1 MTEPPYAQVT
11 VEPPQSRKG
20 SFLRRKLPY
29 IAVLLVTI
37 FGVAYTSMAQQPFPF
52 FWEALAIV
60 VGVLCITTA
69 WSTIPDRAGRVQLIW
84 KQTAHW
90 AAILFA
96 MNMVLLPSVQKMLTS
111 PATGMMI
118 LLLFAVGTF
127 LAGLNTSLQIAFLGF
142 AMALAVPAIAWLKQS
157 ALFLFLVAA
166 AVVGIGLALWRR

>member
-1 MTEPPYAQVT
+1 MSEPPYAEVSI
-11 VEPPQSRKG
+11 EPPPSRKG

-29 IAVLLVTI
+29 IAVLLLAL
-37 FGVAYTSMAQQPFPF
+37 FGVAYTSMAHQPIPGL
-52 FWEALAIV
+52 WEALAIV

-69 WSTIPDRAGRVQLIW
+69 WSTIPDRAGRVQLVW
-84 KQTAHW
+84 KQAAHW

-96 MNMVLLPSVQKMLTS
+96 MNIVLLEGVQKMLTT
-111 PATGMMI
+111 PATGLTI

-142 AMALAVPAIAWLKQS
+142 VMALAVPAVAWFKQS

-166 AVVGIGLALWRR
+166 AIIGIALALWRR